1 MSIYKKLFKDTFIYG
16 IATVI
21 PRMLSVILVPLYTGV
36 LANTSYGYYS
46 IIFSYFVIF
55 NVILA
60 YGMETAFFRFYNKE
74 QDKSSVVYTSTWS
87 ILATT
92 IAFVCLAYVSISEIQ
107 SFTRISSQNLELI
120 IWILALD
127 ALAIIP
133 FAWLRAN
140 SKPVKFAVI
149 KTINVAVNLGL
160 NVFFLLCLKDLAQT
174 NDFFNSIYIENF
186 EVSYIFISLILASIV
201 TLLLLTPFYSRI
213 QFQFNWNLWRS
224 MMKYALP
231 VLVAGVAF
239 SINEVVDRL
248 FLERMLPEDIAKE
261 EIGIYSACYK
271 LGMFMTLFATAFRL
285 GIEPFFFSHA
295 TSKNPKTAYAMITKY
310 FVIIGT
316 VILLMVMVFADL
328 FKLILIQNQSYWE
341 GMKIVPIILLANLFL
356 GIYHNLSVW
365 YKVTDKTHYGAY
377 ISSIAAIFTIAMN
390 IWLIPIIGY
399 VGSAFATLTAYGS
412 MMIISYILGQ
422 KKYAIPYEYGKM
434 LIYLFISILFSLLSF
449 YYFRENY
456 VVGISLVVIFCV
468 GVFYNEKKE
477 LYRLIKSN

>member
-1 MSIYKKLFKDTFIYG
+1 MNIYKKLFQNTFIYG
-16 IATVI
+16 VATVI

-36 LANTSYGYYS
+36 LENTSFGDYS

-74 QDKSSVVYTSTWS
+74 TDKSQVIQTSTWS
-87 ILATT
+87 IIVSTT
-92 IAFVCLAYVSISEIQ
+92 VFVVLAYLFKSSIQE
-107 SFTRISSQNLELI
+107 FTRIGFQNLELI

-140 SKPVKFAVI
+140 SKPVKFAII

-160 NVFFLLCLKDLAQT
+160 NVFFLLYLKDLAES
-174 NDFFNSIYIENF
+174 NAFFNFIYTPNF
-186 EVSYIFISLILASIV
+186 EVSYIFISLIIASGI
-201 TLLLLTPFYSRI
+201 TLLLLTPFYKRL
-213 QFQFNWNLWRS
+213 QFQFDWSLWKS

-231 VLVAGVAF
+231 VLIAGVAF

-248 FLERMLPEDIAKE
+248 FLERMLPENIAKE
-261 EIGIYSACYK
+261 QIGIYSACYK

-295 TSKNPKTAYAMITKY
+295 SSKNPKTAYAMITKY
-310 FVIIGT
+310 FVIVGT
-316 VILLMVMVFADL
+316 IILLFVIVFVDL
-328 FKLILIQNQSYWE
+328 FKVLLIQDESYWE
-341 GMKIVPIILLANLFL
+341 AMKIVPIILLANLFL

-365 YKVTDKTHYGAY
+365 YKVTDKTQYGAY
-377 ISSIAAIFTIAMN
+377 ISSIGAVFTIGIN
-390 IWLIPIIGY
+390 LWLIPMIGY

-412 MMIISYILGQ
+412 MMLISFFLGQ
-422 KKYAIPYEYGKM
+422 KHYAIPYKYGKM
-434 LIYLFISILFSLLSF
+434 LIYLCVSIVFSLISF

-456 VVGISLVVIFCV
+456 SVGISLILLFCL
-468 GVFYNEKKE
+468 GVFFNERKE
-477 LYRLIKSN
+477 LFRLLKSD